1 MGIESIPMP
10 ILSIELQEF
19 TFGVSK
25 HRSGDLEDGP
35 CINDTFHEG
44 CLLPF
49 DFASHDEADAVFGT
63 EGAPS
68 TFIIVLEWLFL
79 ISFERKLDVFRHMFA
94 GLHRN
99 LGSGRIWTCV
109 ITLTVPHC
117 WNIPDCVDVFI
128 AFDRK
133 VRLHDDASAFYAVE

>member
-1 MGIESIPMP
+1 MGIESIPMT
-10 ILSIELQEF
+10 ILAIELLEF

-25 HRSGDLEDGP
+25 HRSADLEDGL

-49 DFASHDEADAVFGT
+49 DFASHDEADAVFAT
-63 EGAPS
+63 EGAHS
-68 TFIIVLEWLFL
+68 TFIIVLEWFSL

-109 ITLTVPHC
+109 ITFDVHHC
-117 WNIPDCVDVFI
+117 
-128 AFDRK
+128 
-133 VRLHDDASAFYAVE
+133 

>member
-25 HRSGDLEDGP
+25 HRSADLDDGP
-35 CINDTFHEG
+35 CINNTLREG
-44 CLLPF
+44 CRLPS
-49 DFASHDEADAVFGT
+49 DFASHHEADAVFGT
-63 EGAPS
+63 EGAHS
-68 TFIIVLEWLFL
+68 TFIIVLEWFFL

-109 ITLTVPHC
+109 ITFAVHHC
-117 WNIPDCVDVFI
+117 
-128 AFDRK
+128 
-133 VRLHDDASAFYAVE
+133 